1 MDGAGHWTIL
11 RKIFVPLIV
20 PGIST
25 VAILNFLAFWNE
37 YVFALVILGP
47 ESRTVQVALPTLR
60 TGQVVDYG
68 LLAAGILMTLLPV
81 YLVYAFM
88 QRRMREAL
96 VTGAVKG

>member
-1 MDGAGHWTIL
+1 MGQAAGA
-11 RKIFVPLIV
+11 
-20 PGIST
+20 
-25 VAILNFLAFWNE
+25 AAALA
-37 YVFALVILGP
+37 
-47 ESRTVQVALPTLR
+47 S

-68 LLAAGILMTLLPV
+68 LLAAGIVMTLLPV